1 MIWLYH
7 GGYTIWDRQKRES
20 KLGQAVWFCIDDH
33 VYIEVSFGIAL
44 GYLRNITY
52 LFSMFSSFTTFI
64 YLMDHV
70 KTFKLILQDVDAEG
84 SIFHNATLRE

>member
-1 MIWLYH
+1 MLKQLHILRILLQW
-7 GGYTIWDRQKRES
+7 
-20 KLGQAVWFCIDDH
+20 VWN
-33 VYIEVSFGIAL
+33 IEVSFGIAL

-52 LFSMFSSFTTFI
+52 LFSVFISFTTFI

>member
-1 MIWLYH
+1 MLKQLHILRILLQWIWN
-7 GGYTIWDRQKRES
+7 
-20 KLGQAVWFCIDDH
+20 
-33 VYIEVSFGIAL
+33 IEVSFGIAL

-52 LFSMFSSFTTFI
+52 LFSVFISFTTFI

>member
-1 MIWLYH
+1 MLKQLHILRILLQW
-7 GGYTIWDRQKRES
+7 
-20 KLGQAVWFCIDDH
+20 VWN
-33 VYIEVSFGIAL
+33 IEVSFGIAL

-52 LFSMFSSFTTFI
+52 LFSVFSSFTTFI